1 MRLILVLSLSLKL
14 NNSSFMLEYFKH
26 ASVQKRGKELL
37 ANEGGEPNADKGGG
51 GVIEML
57 TRVVGG

>member
-1 MRLILVLSLSLKL
+1 
-14 NNSSFMLEYFKH
+14 MLEYFKH
-26 ASVQKRGKELL
+26 ASVQQRAKELL

-57 TRVVGG
+57 TRGEWGSLKF